1 MLYALACGAII
12 GDAMIHILPEA
23 FKSEFTNPH
32 YVSLI
37 FICAIAFFM
46 ILERAFKAC
55 GITHEHW
62 GEDHDEHAEH
72 AHQHPEIE
80 AGKKEEKKEGE
91 QTAVPKETDNKIASH
106 SNILI
111 LAQDSA
117 DISAEVPN
125 ETSAS
130 TI

>member
-23 FKSEFTNPH
+23 FKSEFTNTH

-37 FICAIAFFM
+37 FICAIAFFI

-55 GITHEHW
+55 GIVHEHW
-62 GEDHDEHAEH
+62 GDEQGEHEEH

-80 AGKKEEKKEGE
+80 VGGKKEEKKEGA
-91 QTAVPKETDNKIASH
+91 QPAVQKEENKMLASL
-106 SNILI
+106 SNVLI

-117 DISAEVPN
+117 EVSGEVPN
-125 ETSAS
+125 
-130 TI
+130 